1 VFLRRSMTGSYS
13 DFQFFA
19 SDLHVAHPPEGARRW
34 RATSPARRQRA
45 SYMLTGGHMLMFPV
59 RIREFWRM
67 RRPRD
72 VRTRAE
78 PHVKRTQNAYSEN
91 NPAPTAPTG
100 RFLRIKH
107 GRMHRLLTIATS
119 AHGVETSRLDPCRH
133 DVSWAAPGAHV
144 RRRMRHARAREPSIF
159 L

>member
-1 VFLRRSMTGSYS
+1 MFLRRSMTGSYS

-45 SYMLTGGHMLMFPV
+45 SYMLTGGHMLLFPV

-78 PHVKRTQNAYSEN
+78 PHVFAKRLHPNRTRRQ
-91 NPAPTAPTG
+91 APPHTFHPNRT
-100 RFLRIKH
+100 
-107 GRMHRLLTIATS
+107 T
-119 AHGVETSRLDPCRH
+119 P
-133 DVSWAAPGAHV
+133 
-144 RRRMRHARAREPSIF
+144 
-159 L
+159 